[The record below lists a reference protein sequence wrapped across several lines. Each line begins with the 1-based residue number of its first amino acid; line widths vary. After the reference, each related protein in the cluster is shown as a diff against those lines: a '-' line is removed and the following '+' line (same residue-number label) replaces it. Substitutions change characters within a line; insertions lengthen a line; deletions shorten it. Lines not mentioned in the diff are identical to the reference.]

1 MKKVLFIFL
10 VMFSSQIMAQTFQLT
25 PNGFVDSSN
34 IEKNFIV
41 KDFNGES
48 QEQLFKKA
56 LMSIGKN
63 FVSPKDV
70 ISKVE
75 YSQITVNCILKNVT
89 ARHPLGMNLPFDM
102 NLNIVFEFK
111 DGRMKI
117 NAPTIIN
124 IYQQGPYDVN
134 LYLNKKSR
142 GSGFLTNEPYIFD
155 NKGKISEK
163 KHKKSIENATNSF
176 IKRIIDDMNSATNN
190 SNW

>member
-34 IEKNFIV
+34 IEKKFIV
-41 KDFNGES
+41 KNFNGES

-89 ARHPLGMNLPFDM
+89 ARHPFGMNLPFDM
-102 NLNIVFEFK
+102 NFNIVFEFK

-124 IYQQGPYDVN
+124 IYQQGPSDVN

-142 GSGFLTNEPYIFD
+142 GFLTSEPYIFD
-155 NKGKISEK
+155 NEGKISEK